1 PVLVDVDAAEW
12 NAAPEHFARART
24 SRTRAA
30 VLIEQFGNP
39 ARHDAMAGA
48 LADLPRIVDAACSLG
63 ASYRDA
69 PSGHHGVI
77 ACTSFHPRKVL
88 TTGEGGACLT
98 DDAALAERLRVR
110 RTHGQREPG
119 SFVCA
124 SGNARLR
131 ELAAA
136 MGQVQVQKLDA
147 LCEARRR

>member
-1 PVLVDVDAAEW
+1 ELAACERVLKSGMLVQGTEVASFEAALCARTQRAHAVAVSNGTTALELALRALSVGPGDEVLCPDLTWPSPAHAIRMVVATPVLVDVDAAEW

-69 PSGHHGVI
+69 PSG
-77 ACTSFHPRKVL
+77 
-88 TTGEGGACLT
+88 
-98 DDAALAERLRVR
+98 
-110 RTHGQREPG
+110 
-119 SFVCA
+119 
-124 SGNARLR
+124 
-131 ELAAA
+131 
-136 MGQVQVQKLDA
+136 
-147 LCEARRR
+147 